1 MVFAIADGNL
11 SPSAVV
17 QEKTLRSPGNC
28 VIFYYQTA
36 CEGAFMLRLVVLA
49 ACIFLFSVSSAR
61 ADFYR
66 WVDKDGK
73 EFFTNDLKQIPQEY
87 RAHASTIKPDESRVS
102 VGEQPIVPRKTS
114 VKSIDH
120 KDKYGRNEEFWR
132 KRAEKYRH
140 QLRDYQHA
148 YDLLARK
155 EKDEE
160 NNPKIVTSKKKKAL
174 TSRERKKAQLETKI
188 VKTKKIL
195 DVDLP
200 EEARRADAYPGW
212 LRE

>member
-1 MVFAIADGNL
+1 
-11 SPSAVV
+11 
-17 QEKTLRSPGNC
+17 
-28 VIFYYQTA
+28 
-36 CEGAFMLRLVVLA
+36 MLRFVVVA
-49 ACIFLFSVSSAR
+49 VCVFLFSASSVR

-73 EFFTNDLKQIPQEY
+73 EFFTNDPKQIPQEY
-87 RAHASTIKPDESRVS
+87 RDHASTIKPDESRVS
-102 VGEQPIVPRKTS
+102 VGEQPIAPGKTS
-114 VKSIDH
+114 VESIDH

-140 QLRDYQHA
+140 QLRDYQYE
-148 YDLLARK
+148 YDLLVKK

-160 NNPKIVTSKKKKAL
+160 DNPKVLTSKRKKAL
-174 TSRERKKAQLETKI
+174 ASREKKQAQLEKKI

-212 LRE
+212 VRE